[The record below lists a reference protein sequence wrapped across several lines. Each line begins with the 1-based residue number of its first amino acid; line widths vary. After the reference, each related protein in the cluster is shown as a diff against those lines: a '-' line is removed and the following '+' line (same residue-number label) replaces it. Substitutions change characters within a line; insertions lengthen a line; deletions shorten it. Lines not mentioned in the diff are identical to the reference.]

1 MKINSKPW
9 ISARR
14 AIVMAEYN
22 EISDEISE
30 KASDILQPIGMFEI
44 KIFCIKQ
51 TQERIHDYSE

>member
-14 AIVMAEYN
+14 AIVMAEYK

-30 KASDILQPIGMFEI
+30 KVSDISQPIGMFEI

-51 TQERIHDYSE
+51 IQERIYD

>member
-1 MKINSKPW
+1 MKINSKTW

-14 AIVMAEYN
+14 AIVMAEYK

-30 KASDILQPIGMFEI
+30 KVSILQPIGMFEI

-51 TQERIHDYSE
+51 IQERIYD